1 MYQFIVNPGAGAGR
15 GYRIWKRLEHQ
26 LEMNSREYRV
36 FFTEHQGD
44 AAEIARVLTAEK
56 DEAKV
61 IVIVGG
67 EGTYNEV
74 LNGVSFRGLLTFG
87 YVPAGF
93 RNALSKG
100 FQSFWKV
107 DRQARRILH
116 PKYYRMLDYGVI
128 TFGNEEIVSRR
139 FAGRCGIGL
148 DAALCHNL
156 LCCPVRNQM
165 TRLHLTKILRFG
177 IGLKQL
183 FLAKP
188 TKGYILLDGTQ
199 KVEFNHI
206 YFITFMVRR
215 EEKKKKNGG
224 ILNDDGKMTVYVGN
238 SARKTKMI
246 PILRDLVMG
255 VRRKERGIRVFECSE
270 AEIHLARP
278 LAVHV
283 DGESCM
289 CQENLAVRCI
299 PNGADAAGSGSAAHN
314 GEMQLGGDSMRIG
327 QGYDVHRLVEGR
339 KLIIGGVDIPYEKGL
354 LGHSDADVLLHAV
367 MDALLGA
374 AALGDIGQHFP
385 DSDERYKGI
394 SSIALL
400 KEVGKILQE
409 NGYMIENIDSTVI
422 AQRPKLLPYRPQMAE
437 NIAAALGIEK
447 EQVSVKATTE
457 EGLGFTGTGE
467 GISAQAIAL
476 LSSVAD
482 YAPEDRVGII
492 SGGCGGCPGCRQQQ

>member
-1 MYQFIVNPGAGAGR
+1 MYQFIVNPSAGAGR

-26 LEMNSREYRV
+26 LEMNSQEYRV

-44 AAEIARVLTAEK
+44 AAEIAKALTADK

-100 FQSFWKV
+100 FQSFRKA
-107 DRQARRILH
+107 DRQAGRILH
-116 PKYYRMLDYGVI
+116 PKYYRMLDYGVA

-148 DAALCHNL
+148 DAAMCHNL
-156 LCCPVRNQM
+156 LCSPIRSRM
-165 TRLHLTKILRFG
+165 MRLHLTKLLKFVL
-177 IGLKQL
+177 GLKQL

-215 EEKKKKNGG
+215 EDRKRQKHCRP
-224 ILNDDGKMTVYVGN
+224 LNDDGGMTVYVGN

-246 PILRDLVMG
+246 PILKDLVMG

-270 AEIHLARP
+270 AEIHLVRP

-299 PNGADAAGSGSAAHN
+299 PK
-314 GEMQLGGDSMRIG
+314 RI
-327 QGYDVHRLVEGR
+327 RM
-339 KLIIGGVDIPYEKGL
+339 IG
-354 LGHSDADVLLHAV
+354 
-367 MDALLGA
+367 
-374 AALGDIGQHFP
+374 
-385 DSDERYKGI
+385 
-394 SSIALL
+394 
-400 KEVGKILQE
+400 
-409 NGYMIENIDSTVI
+409 T
-422 AQRPKLLPYRPQMAE
+422 
-437 NIAAALGIEK
+437 
-447 EQVSVKATTE
+447 
-457 EGLGFTGTGE
+457 
-467 GISAQAIAL
+467 
-476 LSSVAD
+476 
-482 YAPEDRVGII
+482 
-492 SGGCGGCPGCRQQQ
+492 

>member
-26 LEMNSREYRV
+26 LEMDSREYRV

-44 AAEIARVLTAEK
+44 AAEIAKVLTAER
-56 DEAKV
+56 DDAKV

-74 LNGVSFRGLLTFG
+74 LNGVSFRGLLTFV

-93 RNALSKG
+93 RNSLSKG
-100 FQSFWKV
+100 FESFWKV
-107 DRQARRILH
+107 NCQAKRILH
-116 PKYYRMLDYGVI
+116 PKYYRMLDYGVA
-128 TFGNEEIVSRR
+128 TFGDEEIVSRR

-148 DAALCHNL
+148 DAAICHNL

-177 IGLKQL
+177 LGLKQL

-215 EEKKKKNGG
+215 EDKKKRKNSE
-224 ILNDDGKMTVYVGN
+224 LMNDDGKMTVYIGN

-255 VRRKERGIRVFECSE
+255 VRKKERGIRVFECNE

-278 LAVHV
+278 LAVHM

-289 CQENLAVRCI
+289 CQQNLVVRCI
-299 PNGADAAGSGSAAHN
+299 PKRMRMIGS
-314 GEMQLGGDSMRIG
+314 
-327 QGYDVHRLVEGR
+327 
-339 KLIIGGVDIPYEKGL
+339 
-354 LGHSDADVLLHAV
+354 
-367 MDALLGA
+367 
-374 AALGDIGQHFP
+374 
-385 DSDERYKGI
+385 
-394 SSIALL
+394 
-400 KEVGKILQE
+400 
-409 NGYMIENIDSTVI
+409 
-422 AQRPKLLPYRPQMAE
+422 
-437 NIAAALGIEK
+437 
-447 EQVSVKATTE
+447 
-457 EGLGFTGTGE
+457 
-467 GISAQAIAL
+467 
-476 LSSVAD
+476 
-482 YAPEDRVGII
+482 
-492 SGGCGGCPGCRQQQ
+492 

>member
-26 LEMNSREYRV
+26 LEMNSQEYRV

-74 LNGVSFRGLLTFG
+74 LNGVSFKGLLTFG

-215 EEKKKKNGG
+215 DEKKKKNGG
-224 ILNDDGKMTVYVGN
+224 ILNDDGKLTVYVAN

-246 PILRDLVMG
+246 PIL
-255 VRRKERGIRVFECSE
+255 
-270 AEIHLARP
+270 
-278 LAVHV
+278 
-283 DGESCM
+283 
-289 CQENLAVRCI
+289 
-299 PNGADAAGSGSAAHN
+299 NGQFS
-314 GEMQLGGDSMRIG
+314 
-327 QGYDVHRLVEGR
+327 V
-339 KLIIGGVDIPYEKGL
+339 II
-354 LGHSDADVLLHAV
+354 
-367 MDALLGA
+367 
-374 AALGDIGQHFP
+374 
-385 DSDERYKGI
+385 
-394 SSIALL
+394 
-400 KEVGKILQE
+400 
-409 NGYMIENIDSTVI
+409 
-422 AQRPKLLPYRPQMAE
+422 
-437 NIAAALGIEK
+437 
-447 EQVSVKATTE
+447 
-457 EGLGFTGTGE
+457 
-467 GISAQAIAL
+467 
-476 LSSVAD
+476 
-482 YAPEDRVGII
+482 
-492 SGGCGGCPGCRQQQ
+492 

>member
-15 GYRIWKRLEHQ
+15 GYRIWKRLEPQ
-26 LEMNSREYRV
+26 LEMNSQEYRV

-44 AAEIARVLTAEK
+44 AAEIARALTAEK

-74 LNGVSFRGLLTFG
+74 LNGVSFKGLLTFG

-199 KVEFNHI
+199 KVDFNNI

-215 EEKKKKNGG
+215 
-224 ILNDDGKMTVYVGN
+224 
-238 SARKTKMI
+238 
-246 PILRDLVMG
+246 
-255 VRRKERGIRVFECSE
+255 
-270 AEIHLARP
+270 
-278 LAVHV
+278 
-283 DGESCM
+283 
-289 CQENLAVRCI
+289 
-299 PNGADAAGSGSAAHN
+299 
-314 GEMQLGGDSMRIG
+314 
-327 QGYDVHRLVEGR
+327 
-339 KLIIGGVDIPYEKGL
+339 
-354 LGHSDADVLLHAV
+354 
-367 MDALLGA
+367 
-374 AALGDIGQHFP
+374 
-385 DSDERYKGI
+385 
-394 SSIALL
+394 
-400 KEVGKILQE
+400 
-409 NGYMIENIDSTVI
+409 
-422 AQRPKLLPYRPQMAE
+422 
-437 NIAAALGIEK
+437 
-447 EQVSVKATTE
+447 
-457 EGLGFTGTGE
+457 
-467 GISAQAIAL
+467 
-476 LSSVAD
+476 
-482 YAPEDRVGII
+482 
-492 SGGCGGCPGCRQQQ
+492 

>member
-1 MYQFIVNPGAGAGR
+1 M
-15 GYRIWKRLEHQ
+15 
-26 LEMNSREYRV
+26 
-36 FFTEHQGD
+36 
-44 AAEIARVLTAEK
+44 
-56 DEAKV
+56 

-74 LNGVSFRGLLTFG
+74 LNGVSFKGLLTFG

-139 FAGRCGIGL
+139 FAGRCGSGL

-224 ILNDDGKMTVYVGN
+224 ILNDDGKLTVYVGN

-299 PNGADAAGSGSAAHN
+299 PKRMRVIGS
-314 GEMQLGGDSMRIG
+314 
-327 QGYDVHRLVEGR
+327 
-339 KLIIGGVDIPYEKGL
+339 
-354 LGHSDADVLLHAV
+354 
-367 MDALLGA
+367 
-374 AALGDIGQHFP
+374 
-385 DSDERYKGI
+385 
-394 SSIALL
+394 
-400 KEVGKILQE
+400 
-409 NGYMIENIDSTVI
+409 
-422 AQRPKLLPYRPQMAE
+422 
-437 NIAAALGIEK
+437 
-447 EQVSVKATTE
+447 
-457 EGLGFTGTGE
+457 
-467 GISAQAIAL
+467 
-476 LSSVAD
+476 
-482 YAPEDRVGII
+482 
-492 SGGCGGCPGCRQQQ
+492 

>member
-26 LEMNSREYRV
+26 LEMNSQEYRV

-74 LNGVSFRGLLTFG
+74 LNGVSFKGLLTFG
-87 YVPAGF
+87 YVPVGF

-215 EEKKKKNGG
+215 EEKTKN
-224 ILNDDGKMTVYVGN
+224 KVMATVGE
-238 SARKTKMI
+238 RTREQER
-246 PILRDLVMG
+246 ILREDPLAEQVILEWNAG
-255 VRRKERGIRVFECSE
+255 GHFADSGKRLAKGIRW
-270 AEIHLARP
+270 
-278 LAVHV
+278 
-283 DGESCM
+283 
-289 CQENLAVRCI
+289 
-299 PNGADAAGSGSAAHN
+299 
-314 GEMQLGGDSMRIG
+314 
-327 QGYDVHRLVEGR
+327 
-339 KLIIGGVDIPYEKGL
+339 L
-354 LGHSDADVLLHAV
+354 L
-367 MDALLGA
+367 MNN
-374 AALGDIGQHFP
+374 
-385 DSDERYKGI
+385 DER
-394 SSIALL
+394 
-400 KEVGKILQE
+400 
-409 NGYMIENIDSTVI
+409 
-422 AQRPKLLPYRPQMAE
+422 R
-437 NIAAALGIEK
+437 
-447 EQVSVKATTE
+447 
-457 EGLGFTGTGE
+457 
-467 GISAQAIAL
+467 
-476 LSSVAD
+476 
-482 YAPEDRVGII
+482 
-492 SGGCGGCPGCRQQQ
+492 

>member
-1 MYQFIVNPGAGAGR
+1 MYQFIVNPSAGAGR

-26 LEMNSREYRV
+26 LEMNSQEYRV

-44 AAEIARVLTAEK
+44 AAEIARALTADK

-107 DRQARRILH
+107 DRQAGRILH
-116 PKYYRMLDYGVI
+116 PKYYRMLDYGVA

-148 DAALCHNL
+148 DAAMCHNL
-156 LCCPVRNQM
+156 LCSPIRSQM
-165 TRLHLTKILRFG
+165 MRLHLTKLLKFG
-177 IGLKQL
+177 LGLKQL

-215 EEKKKKNGG
+215 DDRKKRKHGG
-224 ILNDDGKMTVYVGN
+224 SLNDDGTMTVYVGN

-246 PILRDLVMG
+246 PILKDLVVG

-270 AEIHLARP
+270 AEIHLVRP

-299 PNGADAAGSGSAAHN
+299 PKRMRMIGS
-314 GEMQLGGDSMRIG
+314 
-327 QGYDVHRLVEGR
+327 
-339 KLIIGGVDIPYEKGL
+339 
-354 LGHSDADVLLHAV
+354 
-367 MDALLGA
+367 
-374 AALGDIGQHFP
+374 
-385 DSDERYKGI
+385 
-394 SSIALL
+394 
-400 KEVGKILQE
+400 
-409 NGYMIENIDSTVI
+409 
-422 AQRPKLLPYRPQMAE
+422 
-437 NIAAALGIEK
+437 
-447 EQVSVKATTE
+447 
-457 EGLGFTGTGE
+457 
-467 GISAQAIAL
+467 
-476 LSSVAD
+476 
-482 YAPEDRVGII
+482 
-492 SGGCGGCPGCRQQQ
+492 